1 MPRTVRS
8 APYRIWK
15 TLYRTPSTGFVI
27 PVFAFAN
34 AGVNLEGISMDSLL
48 NGVGLAVFF
57 KIGRREVRRR
67 ILVLWLAVKLGFV
80 QLPQGCNWKNF
91 FSVCMLTGI
100 GFTVSM
106 FIADLSYYNIGIEGS
121 TLLNDAKLG
130 ILCGSIVAGVLGWIL
145 LAVNLPRQDLGEH
158 NEDLP

>member
-1 MPRTVRS
+1 
-8 APYRIWK
+8 
-15 TLYRTPSTGFVI
+15 
-27 PVFAFAN
+27 
-34 AGVNLEGISMDSLL
+34 MDSLL
-48 NGVGLAVFF
+48 NGVGLAVFLGLAVGKF
-57 KIGRREVRRR
+57 VGVFSFS
-67 ILVLWLAVKLGFV
+67 WLAVKLGFV
-80 QLPQGCNWKNF
+80 QLPKGCNWKNF

-145 LAVNLPRQDLGEH
+145 LTVNLPRQDLGEH

>member
-1 MPRTVRS
+1 M
-8 APYRIWK
+8 
-15 TLYRTPSTGFVI
+15 
-27 PVFAFAN
+27 
-34 AGVNLEGISMDSLL
+34 
-48 NGVGLAVFF
+48 
-57 KIGRREVRRR
+57 
-67 ILVLWLAVKLGFV
+67 GFV

-106 FIADLSYYNIGIEGS
+106 FIADLSYYNIGIEGG